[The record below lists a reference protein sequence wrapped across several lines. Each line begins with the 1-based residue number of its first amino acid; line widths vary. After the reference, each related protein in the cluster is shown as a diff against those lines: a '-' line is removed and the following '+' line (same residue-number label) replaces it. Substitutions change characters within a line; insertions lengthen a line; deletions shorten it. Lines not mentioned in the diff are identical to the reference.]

1 MWGGIADPVASL
13 HRLAGESG
21 GAQLQITTIC
31 VVCAQYLANGVGQRP
46 AFGGSDCLTRR
57 SPLPIAVMPEA
68 PPEEQPRLL
77 RLAEIRR
84 LRKINAALPS
94 RPTILKSIVD
104 RVAQA

>member
-1 MWGGIADPVASL
+1 
-13 HRLAGESG
+13 
-21 GAQLQITTIC
+21 
-31 VVCAQYLANGVGQRP
+31 
-46 AFGGSDCLTRR
+46 
-57 SPLPIAVMPEA
+57 MPEA